1 MWEHSAEPLTLSM
14 ILVPLVG
21 QVWNPVES
29 NYSYCMYFKREKE
42 AKEKRKEKKVKRA
55 HLVGVQVTCS
65 QPGCL

>member
-21 QVWNPVES
+21 QVYNPVES
-29 NYSYCMYFKREKE
+29 NYTYFKREKE